1 MRAHMCVCVFLFVC
15 IGVVTCL
22 HAYVCGEKIRVEVWK
37 PPAGDHSPGAMET
50 KVVTACLS
58 QREEN
63 GNFCLMVST
72 EHGQPLLAV
81 FPLESLRQK
90 TG

>member
-1 MRAHMCVCVFLFVC
+1 MCVRVCMFVC
-15 IGVVTCL
+15 MCMVTCL
-22 HAYVCGEKIRVEVWK
+22 HACVCREKIGVEVWK
-37 PPAGDHSPGAMET
+37 PPAGDHSPSAVET
-50 KVVTACLS
+50 KVVTVCLT
-58 QREEN
+58 QRKGN
-63 GNFCLMVST
+63 GNFYITLNT